1 MHPQVNH
8 TPVSQEGTLSS
19 SIDSS
24 ATAVA
29 GDRTGRLAA
38 RYQLER
44 DKRLNPKGNAQYIAV
59 EGQFEDFARDPNATD
74 TVTRSASVE
83 CIDVLIVGGGIAG
96 ILTSVQLRRA
106 GVSSF
111 RLIEKGADFGG
122 TWYWNR
128 YPGIACDCESL
139 IYLPLLE
146 EFDYTPSAKYAPGA
160 EIAEHLRRIAEKYA
174 LYENAYLQ
182 TQVSEI
188 RWSDR
193 DSRWVVATDR
203 GDQIRAKFVV
213 LGSGPLHRPKLPGIP
228 GIRDFKGK
236 QFHSSRWDYDY
247 TGGSPR
253 GGLDRLRD
261 KRVAVVGT
269 GSSGIQIV
277 PMLARD
283 AGHLYVVQR
292 TPSLV
297 DSRDNAPLEAGWTA
311 RQDRGW
317 QRRRMENFDAILAGM
332 HQHVDL
338 VGDQWTTIWG
348 GGAQAR
354 AAGSPEAAAALLE
367 TMDFAQMERIRA
379 RVDELVD
386 DPATAAALKPYYG
399 RFCKRPGFNDDYLPT
414 FNRPNV
420 TLIDTD
426 GRGLDRITE
435 TAIVFDGHEYDVDCI
450 IYATGFEFAV
460 AATRSGGFEVYS
472 PTGQTLSQHRAQ
484 GVRSLH
490 GICVNGFPNLFIIGG
505 LHQAAVSINQ
515 PLVFGDQ
522 AAHVVRVIE
531 HALDRGVH
539 TVEVR
544 TEAQKRWGEVIAE
557 KSSFNPEASRN
568 CTPGAF
574 NNENADANVQP
585 GVFATA
591 YGAGPIE
598 YGAVL
603 QAWRSEAMTRDLEFG
618 FSAAAAS
625 LPAHNGGDLDV

>member
-1 MHPQVNH
+1 M
-8 TPVSQEGTLSS
+8 S
-19 SIDSS
+19 SIVDSS
-24 ATAVA
+24 ASAVQD
-29 GDRTGRLAA
+29 DRNRQLAA

-44 DKRLNPKGNAQYIAV
+44 SKRLNAKGNAQYIAI

-74 TVTRSASVE
+74 TITRSASVE
-83 CIDVLIVGGGIAG
+83 LVDVVIVGGGITG
-96 ILTSVQLRRA
+96 ILTSVELRRA
-106 GVSSF
+106 GIGSF
-111 RLIEKGADFGG
+111 RVIEKGADFGG

-146 EFDYTPSAKYAPGA
+146 EFDYTPSAKYVPGA
-160 EIAEHLRRIAEKYA
+160 EIAEHLRRIAEKYS

-182 TQVSEI
+182 TQVSDI
-188 RWSDR
+188 RWSDC

-213 LGSGPLHRPKLPGIP
+213 LGSGPLHRPKLPGIR
-228 GIRDFKGK
+228 GIHDFKGK

-247 TGGSPR
+247 TGGGPS
-253 GGLDRLRD
+253 GGLDRLRG

-283 AGHLYVVQR
+283 AKHLYVVQR
-292 TPSLV
+292 TPSII
-297 DSRDNAPLEAGWTA
+297 DSRDNAPLEAGWA
-311 RQDRGW
+311 AGQDPGW
-317 QRRRMENFDAILAGM
+317 QRRRMKNFDAILAGM
-332 HQHVDL
+332 PHDVDL
-338 VGDQWTTIWG
+338 IGDSWTTIWG
-348 GGAQAR
+348 GGAEAR
-354 AAGSPEAAAALLE
+354 AAGSPEAAAALME

-379 RVDELVD
+379 RVDEVVK

-420 TLIDTD
+420 TLINTD

-435 TAIVFDGHEYDVDCI
+435 TAIVFDGREYDVDCI

-472 PTGQTLSQHRAQ
+472 PTGQTLSEHRAE

-490 GICVNGFPNLFIIGG
+490 GIYANGFPNLFIIGG

-522 AAHVVRVIE
+522 AAHVVHVID
-531 HALDRGVH
+531 HALGRGAD

-544 TEAQKRWGEVIAE
+544 LEAQKRWCEVIAE
-557 KSSFNPEASRN
+557 MSTFNPEASHN
-568 CTPGAF
+568 CTPGAY
-574 NNENADANVQP
+574 NNENGDTNQQP
-585 GVFATA
+585 SVFATA
-591 YGAGPIE
+591 YGGGPIE
-598 YGAVL
+598 YGGVL
-603 QAWRSEAMTRDLEFG
+603 AAWRSDGMTRDLEFG
-618 FSAAAAS
+618 FAAPTDPS
-625 LPAHNGGDLDV
+625 RGRDV